1 MKKSIIPMLLLFCS
15 CNPSP
20 ATPLIPT
27 ETEMQSILSEPVT
40 AEQLNDFRLQ
50 RLNTRGFQNIK
61 NKVKQVLKWY
71 LRSHLLGYQKSP
83 DLVIADVLLNGTSI
97 QGDSP
102 PGQLQ
107 PDWEGEAIE
116 LTLKGP
122 FVRHN
127 QKPLKA
133 DDFLFTLEEPLVV
146 RSLAPDESEPKAR
159 ILLDD
164 AILLTPI
171 SITPDEIRVR
181 LPQAGLTDLLL
192 EGSHKITLV
201 YQRYYA
207 DTIIQVGPPVAPPPL
222 GALQPQIKTV
232 ELVRNN
238 NGQARFLRCTGTGLM
253 TQGKFSYAQ
262 LDGDFAL
269 SYQSQIVQTDA
280 GLSYETLIHLPDPDQ
295 FDPMQ
300 PHTLTYATPFGVTH
314 QQLETL

>member
-1 MKKSIIPMLLLFCS
+1 
-15 CNPSP
+15 
-20 ATPLIPT
+20 
-27 ETEMQSILSEPVT
+27 MQSLLSEPVT

-50 RLNTRGFQNIK
+50 RSNTRGFQGIK
-61 NKVKQVLKWY
+61 SKVKQVLNWY

-83 DLVIADVLLNGTSI
+83 DLVIEDVLLNGESI

-102 PGQLQ
+102 LQ
-107 PDWEGEAIE
+107 RLRPDWEGEAIE

-122 FVRHN
+122 FARRN

-133 DDFLFTLEEPLVV
+133 DGFLFTLESPLVV
-146 RSLAPDESEPKAR
+146 RSLAPNESEPEAR

-164 AILLTPI
+164 AILLTQI

-192 EGSHKITLV
+192 EGSHKITLA

-207 DTIIQVGPPVAPPPL
+207 DTIIQVGPPISPPPL
-222 GALQPQIKTV
+222 GALQPQIKTI
-232 ELVRNN
+232 ELVRNSD
-238 NGQARFLRCTGTGLM
+238 GQPRFLRCTGTGLM

-280 GLSYETLIHLPDPDQ
+280 GLSYETLIHLPQPDQ
-295 FDPMQ
+295 FDPTQ
-300 PHTLTYATPFGVTH
+300 SHTLSYATPFGVTY
-314 QQLETL
+314 QQLENL